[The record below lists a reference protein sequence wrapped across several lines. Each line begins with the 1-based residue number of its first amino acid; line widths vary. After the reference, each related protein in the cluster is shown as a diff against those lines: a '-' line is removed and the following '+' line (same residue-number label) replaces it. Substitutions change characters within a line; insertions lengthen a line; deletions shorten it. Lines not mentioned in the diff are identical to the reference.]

1 VPWNW
6 DAPPGASTKRSTARK
21 LIVSFLIGILSMGV
35 AWAGTG
41 LVPISAEDGSKS
53 DASVTVSQQDG
64 TSTASVGE
72 GTIGALNL
80 ETGQVLG
87 GAAKVSLFPRPED
100 YQSQFPGAKWEQ
112 DYAKCQTLPPP
123 EEDPGYPEKLARAV
137 AEGASHIADFRVR
150 WAENPNCLY
159 MGGYGIGPMFPITKW
174 DNEYGL
180 WTRSVAMQDAEGDT
194 VVVTLIDAVY
204 WEAHYD
210 SLCPTDPCGFIDLA
224 NQLADELKGTYPGV
238 KPESFIFAST
248 HSHTA
253 MDFIGGWGAVPKW
266 YMQQATDSL
275 KASVTQALAS
285 LEPAVL
291 DAGEAI
297 LRARNGERR
306 DFYRSAEDDTLS
318 WFRLIE
324 ADNQPSSEV
333 CTTPSPSPSL
343 HPSERRGPPP
353 GRPKGPPGRPSP
365 SPSPSQSPEPIP
377 SPICEPASP
386 GRAIAT
392 VGAYSAHPVTEDH
405 EGGEGDADFPAVF
418 AKNVEDR
425 FGGVGMFLQTG
436 LGNMSPRGNKIEMGN
451 GLADPIPAIGGGTQ
465 VTDPNVRV
473 ARKFWDQPVT
483 NVPLGSLGV
492 AGFFDRTFNKAPAT
506 ITVGKSGFQNQKC
519 NSASPVSVKTSVSG
533 AKIGSLW
540 ITGGPGEL
548 FSNLT
553 NTIEERNPGGVTLAL
568 GLVNDGLGYIV
579 QEFETDYVGRQGTG
593 FVGGPLAEY
602 EDAYSI
608 DHCIGDASLEY
619 TLEILG
625 QI

>member
-1 VPWNW
+1 VAWNW
-6 DAPPGASTKRSTARK
+6 DAPPGAISKRSTARK
-21 LIVSFLIGILSMGV
+21 LIVSFLVGILSMGV

-41 LVPISAEDGSKS
+41 LVPISTNQRDQESGK
-53 DASVTVSQQDG
+53 VTVTQQDG

-72 GTIGALNL
+72 NTIGALNL
-80 ETGQVLG
+80 EAGQILG

-100 YQSQFPGAKWEQ
+100 YQSQFPGARWEQ
-112 DYAKCQTLPPP
+112 DQAKCETLSENPNSV
-123 EEDPGYPEKLARAV
+123 R
-137 AEGASHIADFRVR
+137 EGATHVADFRVR

-159 MGGYGIGPMFPITKW
+159 MGGYGIGPMNSITSW
-174 DNEYGL
+174 DDTYGL
-180 WTRSVAMQDAEGDT
+180 ATRSIAMQDAQGDT

-224 NQLADELKGTYPGV
+224 NQLTNELKGTYPGL
-238 KPESFIFAST
+238 KPESFIFASS

-253 MDFIGGWGAVPKW
+253 MDFIGGWGGVPKW

-275 KASVTQALAS
+275 KASVTQSLAS
-285 LEPAVL
+285 MEPAVL
-291 DAGEAI
+291 EAGEII

-306 DFYRSAEDDTLS
+306 DYYRSAEDDTLS

-324 ADNQPSSEV
+324 ADNQPSEET
-333 CTTPSPSPSL
+333 CTTPSPSPE
-343 HPSERRGPPP
+343 PSPTRRIPP
-353 GRPKGPPGRPSP
+353 GQAKKMTPSP
-365 SPSPSQSPEPIP
+365 APVPSPV
-377 SPICEPASP
+377 CEPGSP

-392 VGAYSAHPVTEDH
+392 VGSYAAHPVTED
-405 EGGEGDADFPAVF
+405 ESGGEGDADFAGVF

-436 LGNMSPRGNKIEMGN
+436 LGNMSPRGNKVEMGN
-451 GLADPIPAIGGGTQ
+451 GMADPIPAIGGGTQ
-465 VTDPNVRV
+465 VTNPDVGV

-483 NVPLGSLGV
+483 NVPLGSLGA
-492 AGFFDRTFNKAPAT
+492 AGFFDRTFNKAPAA
-506 ITVGKSGFQNQKC
+506 INVGKSSFPNQKC
-519 NSASPVSVKTSVSG
+519 SSASPISVKTSVSA

-540 ITGGPGEL
+540 ITGAPGEV
-548 FSNLT
+548 FSNFT
-553 NTIEERNPGGVTLAL
+553 NTLEERNPNGVTLAL

-579 QEFETDYVGRQGTG
+579 QEFESDFVGRQGTG
-593 FVGGPLAEY
+593 FVGGPIAEY

-619 TLEILG
+619 TIEILG
-625 QI
+625 RI